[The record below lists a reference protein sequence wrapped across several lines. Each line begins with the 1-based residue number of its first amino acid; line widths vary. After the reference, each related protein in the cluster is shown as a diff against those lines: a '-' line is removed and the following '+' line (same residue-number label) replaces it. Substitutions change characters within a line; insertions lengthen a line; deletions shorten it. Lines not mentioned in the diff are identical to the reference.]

1 MFERFRRW
9 MRPTTADFAASPP
22 KGEAAASVDGRDLT
36 RGYIQPNQRAIP
48 ADRVLNLESYRGLT
62 GYDLYRDLLADWEV
76 MSKLQQ
82 RRLALVSAETEVIAG
97 GDKRLDK
104 KAAEFVED
112 LLEHIGW
119 DRITGTMHYGIFYGF
134 AVAECLWTTDGAYIV
149 PDAIKTR
156 DRRRFCFDGAGR
168 LRLLTQQ
175 NPLDGE
181 LLPERKFWAFQ
192 TGADHDDEPYGIGLA
207 HWLYW
212 PVTFKRGGIKF
223 WLVAAEKFG
232 SPTAAANFPPGTS
245 EADQAKLLSTLQ
257 SIRTDSAVIFPQGI
271 EAELLEAK
279 RASGVDYETLCSAM
293 DQAINKIILS
303 QMAPADSTANKLNV
317 SSDEP
322 PAWQRLVKADADL
335 ICESFNRSV
344 VQWLIDWNFPGA
356 AYPKVWRRTEPPEDL
371 GKRSEIERR
380 IFDMGYR
387 PTLQQIEDEYDGEW
401 EVVPQAQPQAQPLDP
416 SQPQSGES
424 SEQPPADG
432 EDGADFAAATE
443 DPLAGLLSDAM
454 AKAGSHPFDPA
465 TLRAIVKAATS
476 QQDLES
482 RLLTLFNDP
491 AHQREV
497 FRSTLALAEFAGQV
511 LGYVNAEE
519 EAA

>member
-1 MFERFRRW
+1 MFERFKRW
-9 MRPTTADFAASPP
+9 MRHTTADFAASPP
-22 KGEAAASVDGRDLT
+22 KGEAAASIDGRDLT
-36 RGYIQPNQRAIP
+36 RGYLRADQRVTP
-48 ADRVLNLESYRGLT
+48 DDRVLNLESYRGLT
-62 GYDLYRDLLADWEV
+62 GYDLYRDLLTDWEV

-104 KAAEFVED
+104 KAAKFIED

-119 DRITGTMHYGIFYGF
+119 DRITGDMHYGIFYGF
-134 AVAECLWTTDGAYIV
+134 AVAECLWATDGAYIV
-149 PDAIKTR
+149 PEAIKVR
-156 DRRRFCFDGAGR
+156 DRRRFAFDGANR

-181 LLPERKFWAFQ
+181 LLPDRKFWVFH
-192 TGADHDDEPYGIGLA
+192 TGSDHDDNPYGIGLA

-212 PVTFKRGGIKF
+212 PVTFKRGGVKF
-223 WLVAAEKFG
+223 WLIAAEKFG
-232 SPTAAANFPPGTS
+232 SPTAAATFPLNTS
-245 EADQAKLLSTLQ
+245 EEAQEKLLSTLQ
-257 SIRTDSAVIFPQGI
+257 KVRTDSAVIFPQGT
-271 EAELLEAK
+271 EAQLLEAK

-303 QMAPADSTANKLNV
+303 QMAPADSKASKLNV
-317 SSDEP
+317 SAAEP
-322 PAWQRLVKADADL
+322 PAWQRLIKADADL

-356 AYPKVWRRTEPPEDL
+356 AYPKVWRRTEPPADL
-371 GKRSEIERR
+371 GLRSEIERR
-380 IFDMGYR
+380 IFDIGYR

-401 EVVPQAQPQAQPLDP
+401 EAVPQAQPAAQPLDP
-416 SQPQSGES
+416 SQPQPGGSGDV
-424 SEQPPADG
+424 PPVDG
-432 EDGADFAAATE
+432 EDGADFAAATD

-491 AHQREV
+491 AHQREA
-497 FRSTLALAEFAGQV
+497 FRDTLALAEFAGQV
-511 LGYVNAEE
+511 LGYVSAEE